1 MVTDDLMKYAQSFGY
16 NGYKRMFR
24 CLQREFDEFHIKLE
38 NYMFDY
44 FRTILDTKIDYTPI
58 VPVNIKSILETYN
71 NALKTNI
78 SDLGKLNNE
87 YFTNNGVDCCII
99 TNMIKCMMCKYEKT
113 SRWIQ
118 RFNDNNWNLVDI
130 HIVDKELHEKY
141 KEMEHDKGYDY

>member
-1 MVTDDLMKYAQSFGY
+1 MTNKEIFENVDKITITHIMVTDDLMKYAQSFGY

-38 NYMFDY
+38 N
-44 FRTILDTKIDYTPI
+44 
-58 VPVNIKSILETYN
+58 YN

-141 KEMEHDKGYDY
+141 KGMEHDKGYGY